1 MVQGRAVRIGRKR
14 LFRLQ
19 LSELPG
25 AVLLLFYLFLASLPV
40 LYTVLT
46 AFKPLDEM
54 FVYPPRWIPRYF
66 TLTNFSRMGELLQ
79 DTVMPISRYLFNS
92 VAYCLMMVTA
102 VVVTS
107 FMAAYAMAKIRP
119 RGSAG
124 MVGLLIFALSLSG
137 PAAGVANFLIIEKL
151 GLLDTWLA
159 LILPGCGS
167 ATYVFLMRQFIVSM
181 PDTYVEAARLDGAN
195 EWQIMWKI
203 GCPYARPAWATVIV
217 YQFMASWNDSSGP
230 FLYLSDPSM
239 QTLPFA
245 LGTIG
250 GSLTTAG
257 AAAAISLL
265 MLVPSVIVFVL
276 LQSRIMKTMA
286 FAGLK
291 E

>member
-1 MVQGRAVRIGRKR
+1 MVQGRAMRIGRKR

-25 AVLLLFYLFLASLPV
+25 AVLLLFYLFLTSLPV

-54 FVYPPRWIPRYF
+54 FVYPPRWIPRNF
-66 TLTNFSRMGELLQ
+66 TLTNFSRMRELLQ

-92 VAYCLMMVTA
+92 VAYCLMIIMA

-217 YQFMASWNDSSGP
+217 YQFMASWNDASGP

-276 LQSRIMKTMA
+276 MQSRIMKTMV

>member
-54 FVYPPRWIPRYF
+54 FVYPPRWIPRNF

-124 MVGLLIFALSLSG
+124 MVGLLIFA
-137 PAAGVANFLIIEKL
+137 
-151 GLLDTWLA
+151 LA

-217 YQFMASWNDSSGP
+217 YQFMASWNDASGP